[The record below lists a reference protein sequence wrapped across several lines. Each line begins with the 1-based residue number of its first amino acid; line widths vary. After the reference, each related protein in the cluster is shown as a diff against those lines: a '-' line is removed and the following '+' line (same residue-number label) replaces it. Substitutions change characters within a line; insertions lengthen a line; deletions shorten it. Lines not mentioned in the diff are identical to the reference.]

1 MSMDKKKAA
10 RIRRATKARRQ
21 IRKLEVPR
29 LTVHR
34 SGRHLYAQVISAD
47 GANVVAC
54 ASTVQKDVRQENELK
69 GTCNKKAA
77 AAVGKTVAERALA
90 AGVDSVAFDRS
101 GFRYHGRIKALAD
114 AAREGGLKF

>member
-1 MSMDKKKAA
+1 MDKKNAA

-47 GANVVAC
+47 GAKVVAC
-54 ASTVQKDVRQENELK
+54 ASTVQKDVRQEHELK
-69 GTCNKKAA
+69 GTCNKQAA
-77 AAVGKTVAERALA
+77 AAVGKTVAQRALA
-90 AGVDSVAFDRS
+90 AGIESVAFDRS
-101 GFRYHGRIKALAD
+101 GFRYHGKIKALAD

>member
-10 RIRRATKARRQ
+10 RIRRATKARQ
-21 IRKLEVPR
+21 HIRKLEMPR

-47 GANVVAC
+47 GGNVVAV
-54 ASTVQKDVRQENELK
+54 ASTVQKELREEHK
-69 GTCNKKAA
+69 LDGTCNKTAA
-77 AAVGKTVAERALA
+77 VAVGKTVAQRALA
-90 AGVDSVAFDRS
+90 AGVETVAFDRS